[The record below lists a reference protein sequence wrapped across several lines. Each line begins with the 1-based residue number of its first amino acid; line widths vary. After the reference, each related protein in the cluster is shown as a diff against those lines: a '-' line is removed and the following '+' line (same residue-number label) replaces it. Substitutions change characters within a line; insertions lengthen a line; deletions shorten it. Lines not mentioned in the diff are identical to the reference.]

1 MFSGKN
7 KCQRNLRA
15 RCAARRLSV
24 LLAREHFPD
33 FPDPVLNFCAREE
46 MVFTCDHLGISSGN
60 LCNTCQRTFWI
71 IPASVLIFF
80 ARGYFH
86 RRRCDHFF
94 NNTLTL
100 YIWNTFIPVLSL
112 FSKLNKMK
120 LHILKI
126 TDRDDEKSDPM
137 YNTIKGLRERVLKD
151 WFDLWET
158 MPTEEMREKLKTDDE
173 YMIDWLSGWGYDVEI
188 ILTITENDLN

>member
-1 MFSGKN
+1 
-7 KCQRNLRA
+7 
-15 RCAARRLSV
+15 
-24 LLAREHFPD
+24 
-33 FPDPVLNFCAREE
+33 
-46 MVFTCDHLGISSGN
+46 
-60 LCNTCQRTFWI
+60 
-71 IPASVLIFF
+71 
-80 ARGYFH
+80 
-86 RRRCDHFF
+86 
-94 NNTLTL
+94 
-100 YIWNTFIPVLSL
+100 
-112 FSKLNKMK
+112 MK

-158 MPTEEMREKLKTDDE
+158 MPTEEMREKLNTDDE